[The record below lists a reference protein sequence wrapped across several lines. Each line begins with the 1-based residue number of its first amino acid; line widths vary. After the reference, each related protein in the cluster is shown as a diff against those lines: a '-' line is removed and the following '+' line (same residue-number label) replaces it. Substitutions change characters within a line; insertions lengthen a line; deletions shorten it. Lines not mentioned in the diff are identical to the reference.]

1 METSAA
7 YILSRDTFV
16 FLVLEINYF
25 LPTFL
30 TSFQNSFFTE
40 VFRLFPLT
48 ATFSR
53 QFVFNVFLV
62 KVQQMGFRKKF
73 ASPDYAAMP
82 LYDGVHFP
90 HLIKMILKLT
100 IKCHLRITTN
110 CLQRPPFCGPIL
122 KFYYLHI

>member
-48 ATFSR
+48 ATFFR
-53 QFVFNVFLV
+53 QFVFNAFLV
-62 KVQQMGFRKKF
+62 KVQQMEFVKKIR
-73 ASPDYAAMP
+73 
-82 LYDGVHFP
+82 LTRLLFP

-100 IKCHLRITTN
+100 IKCSQI
-110 CLQRPPFCGPIL
+110 
-122 KFYYLHI
+122 